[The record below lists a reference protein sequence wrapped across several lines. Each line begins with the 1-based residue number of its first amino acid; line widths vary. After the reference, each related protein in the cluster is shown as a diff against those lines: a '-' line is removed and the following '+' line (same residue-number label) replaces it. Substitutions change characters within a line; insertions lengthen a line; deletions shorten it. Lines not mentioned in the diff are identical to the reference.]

1 MEPPHT
7 GRRGILEFSPCPP
20 PPRPPWGVG
29 SSSPLWSDP
38 TWLTLLGG
46 GTGLRSQAWFGTRRS
61 GWDVPGRA
69 WKAFA
74 EGTDG
79 GGNTHKEAEDRGSED
94 PRP

>member
-1 MEPPHT
+1 M
-7 GRRGILEFSPCPP
+7 
-20 PPRPPWGVG
+20 
-29 SSSPLWSDP
+29 PLWSDP
-38 TWLTLLGG
+38 AWLTPPRRRDWAPLPGVV
-46 GTGLRSQAWFGTRRS
+46 RDRRS